1 MADLTK
7 NIQYVKGVGEAR
19 AKLLNRLG
27 IFDLND
33 LITYYPRTYEDRSIP
48 KKIEELVDG
57 EEALIEVMPIT
68 RVSEVRIR
76 RNMTILKM
84 NARDDTGICQMT
96 WFNQSYLKGML

>member
-1 MADLTK
+1 MDLNK
-7 NIQYVKGVGEAR
+7 NVQFIKGVGEAR

-27 IFDLND
+27 IYELKD
-33 LITYYPRTYEDRSIP
+33 LITYYPRTYEDRSIS

-57 EEALIEVMPIT
+57 EEALIEVMPVT

-84 NARDDTGICQMT
+84 NARDDTGVCQMT
-96 WFNQSYLKGML
+96 WLISHI